1 MMLPSVLMK
10 RTTEKVKE
18 HDNAGEDLAD
28 VLHSIH
34 IGKLREAFNK
44 VKNCQR
50 IKRCLSSGA
59 NLYQKV

>member
-10 RTTEKVKE
+10 RTIEKLKE

-44 VKNCQR
+44 VKTA
-50 IKRCLSSGA
+50 KE
-59 NLYQKV
+59 